1 MYLDKM
7 EELQNEVGIMKQK
20 QNEKSLSYKKI
31 KKDFQKLKSKTKK
44 EGSVLNKFLKKFE
57 NDLAFARNWVLSF
70 ERDLAN
76 FSTVD
81 GTLYDDQS
89 DSNMNKL

>member
-1 MYLDKM
+1 M

-44 EGSVLNKFLKKFE
+44 EGAVLNKFLK
-57 NDLAFARNWVLSF
+57 
-70 ERDLAN
+70 
-76 FSTVD
+76 
-81 GTLYDDQS
+81 
-89 DSNMNKL
+89 